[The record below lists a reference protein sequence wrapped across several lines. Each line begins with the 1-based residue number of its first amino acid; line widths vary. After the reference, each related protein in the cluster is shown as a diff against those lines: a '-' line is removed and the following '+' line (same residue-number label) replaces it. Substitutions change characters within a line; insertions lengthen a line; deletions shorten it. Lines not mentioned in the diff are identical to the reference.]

1 MSSQESF
8 AAGKNG
14 QPSKSGEIP
23 SCPQC
28 QSLMTVQQ
36 VSPALFAS
44 DIDDI
49 VYGCEGC
56 GTEAQRTVKR
66 A

>member
-1 MSSQESF
+1 
-8 AAGKNG
+8 
-14 QPSKSGEIP
+14 
-23 SCPQC
+23 
-28 QSLMTVQQ
+28 MTVQQ

-44 DIDDI
+44 DIGDI

-56 GTEAQRTVKR
+56 GTETQRTVKR